1 MRREEEGEGGVK
13 LPLENFH
20 KFASRIADSNGVSNA
35 SFPFSW
41 HDSLDVGKVYDR
53 LRVKVV
59 KGARVRAR
67 AHRRKSCRRNK
78 KSRGKKIRKVGKEKE
93 NC

>member
-1 MRREEEGEGGVK
+1 MK

-20 KFASRIADSNGVSNA
+20 KFAGRIADSNGVSNA

>member
-20 KFASRIADSNGVSNA
+20 KFAGRIADSNGVSNA

-67 AHRRKSCRRNK
+67 ASEEKLSEEQEVE
-78 KSRGKKIRKVGKEKE
+78 GKKIRKVGKEKE

>member
-1 MRREEEGEGGVK
+1 MQDKDWRGGK
-13 LPLENFH
+13 TATR
-20 KFASRIADSNGVSNA
+20 KFSQVCGSHCGFQQRSNA

-59 KGARVRAR
+59 TNGVCVRAR
-67 AHRRKSCRRNK
+67 ARALEEKLK
-78 KSRGKKIRKVGKEKE
+78 EQEVEGKKLGKSEEKE